1 MSKKHTYQ
9 QLQEENIKL
18 MAELKRKKA
27 KLTHALEDL
36 AEKNKDMTDS
46 INYALLIQ
54 QAIMPPDYLVKK
66 HLPDSFI
73 LYKPKDIVSG
83 DFYFVEKKR
92 NKAIF
97 AAVDS
102 TGHGVPG
109 ALISVVGFN
118 YLNQAVNEKGL
129 TKPSDILSFL
139 DEGVND
145 TLRQTADES
154 GVKDGMDLAMCTLD
168 YNTLKLQYAGAYNSL
183 YYIKGKELT
192 EIKSDKIPIGVNVK
206 GIIDQYTNHT
216 VQLEKG
222 NMVYLFSDGYVDQF
236 GGPKGRKY
244 MSKRFRE
251 QLLKIQHL
259 SMDKQKEHLNKTIEE
274 WQGKLEQVDDIL
286 VIGVRV

>member
-1 MSKKHTYQ
+1 MSKKYTYK
-9 QLQEENIKL
+9 QLQEDNVKL
-18 MAELKRKKA
+18 MAELKRKRV
-27 KLTHALEDL
+27 KLTLALEEL

-46 INYALLIQ
+46 INYAQLIQ
-54 QAIMPPDYLVKK
+54 QAIMPPEYLIKK

-92 NKAIF
+92 NKAVF
-97 AAVDS
+97 AAVDC

-118 YLNQAVNEKGL
+118 FINQAVNEKGL
-129 TKPSDILSFL
+129 NKPSDILSFL

-168 YNTLKLQYAGAYNSL
+168 YKTLKLQYAGAYNSL

-192 EIKSDKIPIGVNVK
+192 EIKSDKLPIGVNVK
-206 GIIDQYTNHT
+206 GIVDQYNNHS
-216 VQLEKG
+216 VQLTKG
-222 NMVYLFSDGYVDQF
+222 DTIYLFTDGYADQF

-244 MSKRFRE
+244 MAKRFKE
-251 QLLKIQHL
+251 HLVDIQHL
-259 SMDKQKEHLNKTIEE
+259 SMDEQKENLNKAIED
-274 WQGKLEQVDDIL
+274 WQGTLEQVDDIL
-286 VIGVRV
+286 IIGVRV

>member
-192 EIKSDKIPIGVNVK
+192 EIKSDKIPIGVNIK
-206 GIIDQYTNHT
+206 GIVDQYTNHT

>member
-1 MSKKHTYQ
+1 MSKKYTYR
-9 QLQEENIKL
+9 QLQEENTKL
-18 MAELKRKKA
+18 MAALKRKKA
-27 KLTHALEDL
+27 KLTHTLEDL

-139 DEGVND
+139 DEGVNY

-154 GVKDGMDLAMCTLD
+154 GVKDGMDLALCTLD
-168 YNTLKLQYAGAYNSL
+168 YKTLKLQYAGAYNSL

-206 GIIDQYTNHT
+206 GIVDQYTNHT

-222 NMVYLFSDGYVDQF
+222 NMIYLYSDGYADQF
-236 GGPKGRKY
+236 GGPQGRKY
-244 MSKRFRE
+244 MSKRFKE
-251 QLLKIQHL
+251 QLLEIHHL
-259 SMDKQKEHLNKTIEE
+259 SMDEQREHLNNTIEE